1 MAASSPYESD
11 AIKVSRPVTSQT
23 TNNHPGAPTCRAMMA
38 ETMKIPEPIIEPAT
52 SIVESSKP
60 SPRTNFSS
68 VTAGVA
74 VMLSFKRIYPLACR
88 VPSRNIVWNSALRVR
103 SPDSAAQP
111 VLRELDQA
119 PHIDVAIR
127 CRARGRA
134 FACGR
139 FQRRFE
145 FYRRDRVSAVL
156 HRLKQKDW
164 RRRWY

>member
-1 MAASSPYESD
+1 
-11 AIKVSRPVTSQT
+11 
-23 TNNHPGAPTCRAMMA
+23 
-38 ETMKIPEPIIEPAT
+38 MKIPEPIMEPAT
-52 SIVESSKP
+52 SMVESSKP

-88 VPSRNIVWNSALRVR
+88 VPSRNIVWKLALPVACLLQRRTAIFEKGKLAGRHRQHAKRVR
-103 SPDSAAQP
+103 SPDPAAHP
-111 VLRELDQA
+111 VLRGWCVIRPRA
-119 PHIDVAIR
+119 IDVAIR

-139 FQRRFE
+139 FRRRFE

-156 HRLKQKDW
+156 HRLRQTDS
-164 RRRWY
+164 RRQWY